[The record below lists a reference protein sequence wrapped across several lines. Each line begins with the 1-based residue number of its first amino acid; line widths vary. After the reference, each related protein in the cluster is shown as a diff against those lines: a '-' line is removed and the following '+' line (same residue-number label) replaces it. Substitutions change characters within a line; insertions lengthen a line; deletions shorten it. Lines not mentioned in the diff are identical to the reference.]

1 MWCNGIMKKIRL
13 IIPLLMVI
21 FISSL
26 SACGFKP
33 RSPND
38 IPPQLRILY
47 LDAPNPYDP
56 LVVQLSR
63 TLRALNVHLTQT
75 REAAPV
81 TLRIGHIG
89 WETVIPTI
97 LYSSNATT
105 YSYTLSV
112 DFVVETQDGRTIKGP
127 ANLTL
132 TRSLLQN
139 ANQVYTPNAT
149 RLMKQEM
156 TRTMVT
162 LIYNYLVTG
171 LAPPPPRVREKGA

>member
-1 MWCNGIMKKIRL
+1 MKKIRL
-13 IIPLLMVI
+13 IIPLLMLI
-21 FISSL
+21 FISSSL

-38 IPPQLRILY
+38 IPSQLRILY
-47 LDAPNPYDP
+47 LDAPNNPYDP

-63 TLRALNVHLTQT
+63 TLHALNVHLTQT
-75 REAAPV
+75 REAAPI
-81 TLRIGHIG
+81 TLRISHID

-97 LYSSNATT
+97 LYISNTTT
-105 YSYTLSV
+105 YSYALSV

-127 ANLTL
+127 GNLTL

-139 ANQVYTPNAT
+139 TNQVYTLNAT
-149 RLMKQEM
+149 RLMKREM

-162 LIYNYLVTG
+162 LIYNHLVAG
-171 LAPPPPRVREKGA
+171 LALPPPGIRKRGV